1 VRVKCENRRQA
12 ILDVAEELFRD
23 KGFELT
29 SMSEIT
35 ARVGG
40 SKATLYSYFT
50 SKEELFLE
58 VMHRFA
64 EADIKRI
71 FSEFDPTVD
80 ISKTLQEFGEKFLT
94 FISAPKIIAAQ
105 RVLFAESGRTD
116 IGKRFF
122 DRGPCDGSA
131 KLAAYFEQCIVLG
144 KLRSADTLVAATHLI
159 ALLKAEIMDPLLFG
173 AREMTELPA
182 ISEAVSRAADIFLR
196 AYGVGTSPGSAET
209 LP

>member
-1 VRVKCENRRQA
+1 MRVKCENRRQA

-58 VMHRFA
+58 VMHSFA
-64 EADIKRI
+64 EADIKRL
-71 FSEFDPTVD
+71 FSEFDPDAD
-80 ISKTLQEFGEKFLT
+80 IAQTLQKFGEQFLA
-94 FISAPKIIAAQ
+94 FISAPKIIAAL

-122 DRGPCDGSA
+122 DLGPCDGCA
-131 KLAAYFEQCIVLG
+131 KLAAYFEQCILLG
-144 KLRSADTLVAATHLI
+144 KLRSADTQIAATHLI
-159 ALLKAEIMDPLLFG
+159 ALLKAETMDPLLFG
-173 AREMTELPA
+173 AREITELPP
-182 ISEAVSRAADIFLR
+182 IHDVVSRAVDIFLR
-196 AYGVGTSPGSAET
+196 AYGVGTNPGSVEV

>member
-1 VRVKCENRRQA
+1 MRVKCENRRQA
-12 ILDVAEELFRD
+12 ILDMAEELFRD

-64 EADIKRI
+64 EADIKRL
-71 FSEFDPTVD
+71 FSEFDPDAD
-80 ISKTLQEFGEKFLT
+80 IAQTLQKFGEQFLA

-122 DRGPCDGSA
+122 DRGPCDGCA
-131 KLAAYFEQCIVLG
+131 KLAAYFEQCIRLG
-144 KLRSADTLVAATHLI
+144 KLRSADTQVAATHLI

-173 AREMTELPA
+173 AREITELPP
-182 ISEAVSRAADIFLR
+182 IHDAVSRAVDIFLR
-196 AYGVGTSPGSAET
+196 AYGVGMNPDSVEV

>member
-1 VRVKCENRRQA
+1 MGVAVRVKCESRRQA

-40 SKATLYSYFT
+40 SKATLYNYFA

-64 EADIKRI
+64 EADIKRL
-71 FSEFDPTVD
+71 FDGLDPAGDVAGA
-80 ISKTLQEFGEKFLT
+80 LQHFGVAFID
-94 FISAPKIIAAQ
+94 FISQAKIIAAQ

-122 DRGPCDGSA
+122 DRGPCDGGA
-131 KLAAYFEQCIVLG
+131 KLAAYFEQCIAQG
-144 KLRSADTLVAATHLI
+144 KLRGMDTEVAAKHLM
-159 ALLKAEIMDPLLFG
+159 ALLKAEIIEPLLFG
-173 AREMTELPA
+173 ARTMAELPPIEDGVA
-182 ISEAVSRAADIFLR
+182 RAVEIFLR
-196 AYGVGTSPGSAET
+196 AYGPVTAA
-209 LP
+209 

>member
-1 VRVKCENRRQA
+1 MRVKSENRRQA

-23 KGFELT
+23 KGFEQT

-35 ARVGG
+35 VRVGG
-40 SKATLYSYFT
+40 SKATLYSYFS

-64 EADIKRI
+64 EDDIKRI
-71 FSEFDPTVD
+71 FGEFDPAGDVA
-80 ISKTLQEFGEKFLT
+80 KTLQDFGEQFLT
-94 FISAPKIIAAQ
+94 FISSPKIIAAQ

-116 IGKRFF
+116 IGQRFF
-122 DRGPCDGSA
+122 DRGPCDGCA
-131 KLAAYFEQCIVLG
+131 KLAAYFEQCILLG
-144 KLRSADTLVAATHLI
+144 KLRSADTQVAATHLV

-182 ISEAVSRAADIFLR
+182 VNEAVSRAVDIFLR
-196 AYGVGTSPGSAET
+196 AYGTAISPDCA
-209 LP
+209 PAPR